1 MCTHFASA
9 INEAETTMPVVLQQP
24 RKILFFK
31 EPSPVGL
38 ERWELTVGGFFKER
52 LVYEVLCVPRRL
64 TSGGRPIE
72 LGKVWLR
79 ALVPFSAPHRG
90 AHGADRRGCLDTTRD
105 IVYQWL
111 KCTLAV
117 SCLPEAPRLHQRDQV
132 PVGRRTSFRR
142 LPA

>member
-31 EPSPVGL
+31 EPSPVEL

-72 LGKVWLR
+72 LGKVGLR

-105 IVYQWL
+105 IVHRRP
-111 KCTLAV
+111 KCTLGPSAV
-117 SCLPEAPRLHQRDQV
+117 FQKPPDFIRETKFQ
-132 PVGRRTSFRR
+132 
-142 LPA
+142 